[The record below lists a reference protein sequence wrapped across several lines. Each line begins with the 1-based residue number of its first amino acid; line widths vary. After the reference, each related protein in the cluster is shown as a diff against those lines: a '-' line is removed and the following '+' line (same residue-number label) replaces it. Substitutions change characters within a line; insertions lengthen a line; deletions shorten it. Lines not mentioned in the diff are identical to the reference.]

1 MRERITTP
9 SWDDWPASVGLRL
22 GTSFRL
28 CPSSRNAEFGDSVA
42 TPLLQIRFQRGAQV
56 RFEVDRAK
64 PHAVQHYCV
73 KVGCISTVFYCG
85 VVEPKGNRDGA
96 KNVSLPV
103 KEALPLH
110 VRRLTLL
117 VQPVFPR

>member
-9 SWDDWPASVGLRL
+9 SWDDWPASAGLRL

-28 CPSSRNAEFGDSVA
+28 CPSSRNAESGDSVA
-42 TPLLQIRFQRGAQV
+42 TPLLQTTFQRGAQV

-73 KVGCISTVFYCG
+73 IVGCISTVFYCG
-85 VVEPKGNRDGA
+85 VVERKGIRA
-96 KNVSLPV
+96 RSTNV
-103 KEALPLH
+103 
-110 VRRLTLL
+110 
-117 VQPVFPR
+117 